1 MTTHPV
7 IGGVNDTI
15 LGTYQQVSAAA
26 AKGFFAATR
35 GSGALGLEGSMI
47 TLKDLMIVV
56 ALLVGITSLAMAQAE
71 GSSGPDGQLVSARVA
86 DNPPALGSTSGTST
100 RAARHH
106 GTRHHRMYMMSV
118 NRTHKGSK
126 LTPASN
132 AKPLSE
138 WLHRP

>member
-1 MTTHPV
+1 MTT
-7 IGGVNDTI
+7 
-15 LGTYQQVSAAA
+15 
-26 AKGFFAATR
+26 
-35 GSGALGLEGSMI
+35 
-47 TLKDLMIVV
+47 LKSLMIVS
-56 ALLVGITSLAMAQAE
+56 ALLVGGASLAVAQN
-71 GSSGPDGQLVSARVA
+71 GPATGGQAPVA
-86 DNPPALGSTSGTST
+86 GNTASNPPALGSTSGTST

>member
-1 MTTHPV
+1 MTT
-7 IGGVNDTI
+7 
-15 LGTYQQVSAAA
+15 LKSLMMVS
-26 AKGFFAATR
+26 
-35 GSGALGLEGSMI
+35 
-47 TLKDLMIVV
+47 
-56 ALLVGITSLAMAQAE
+56 ALLVGGVSLAVAQNGPAT
-71 GSSGPDGQLVSARVA
+71 GGQAPIASGAAGNPAAPGTAASIPAR
-86 DNPPALGSTSGTST
+86 T
-100 RAARHH
+100 ARHH

>member
-1 MTTHPV
+1 MTTLRSLM
-7 IGGVNDTI
+7 T
-15 LGTYQQVSAAA
+15 VS
-26 AKGFFAATR
+26 
-35 GSGALGLEGSMI
+35 
-47 TLKDLMIVV
+47 
-56 ALLVGITSLAMAQAE
+56 ALLVGGAGPFHATANELPDIGGWPPVAAAAE
-71 GSSGPDGQLVSARVA
+71 PAASIPAR
-86 DNPPALGSTSGTST
+86 T
-100 RAARHH
+100 ARHH

>member
-1 MTTHPV
+1 V
-7 IGGVNDTI
+7 
-15 LGTYQQVSAAA
+15 AAA
-26 AKGFFAATR
+26 EGFFAATR
-35 GSGALGLEGSMI
+35 GSGALALEDFNGHPE
-47 TLKDLMIVV
+47 KPDDD
-56 ALLVGITSLAMAQAE
+56 ALLVGTTSLAMAQAE
-71 GSSGPDGQLVSARVA
+71 GSSGPDGQLVSAGAA

-126 LTPASN
+126 LTPAN
-132 AKPLSE
+132 NDKPLSE

>member
-1 MTTHPV
+1 MAT
-7 IGGVNDTI
+7 
-15 LGTYQQVSAAA
+15 AE
-26 AKGFFAATR
+26 GFFAAKR
-35 GSGALGLEGSMI
+35 GSGALALEDFNGHPEKS
-47 TLKDLMIVV
+47 LMTIG
-56 ALLVGITSLAMAQAE
+56 ALLVGTTSLAMAQAE
-71 GSSGPDGQLVSARVA
+71 GSSGPDGQLVSAGAA

-126 LTPASN
+126 LTPAN
-132 AKPLSE
+132 NDKPLSE